1 MQFHIPTS
9 GQGIQFMSKN
19 ATHSGI
25 PLKPFYTAADVAATG
40 QGDHY
45 REQVNDPGTFPFTR
59 GRLASPRPRE
69 SWIQQELSGEGTAR
83 RSNEQFRQLIAS
95 GASGIDVIGDAPTM
109 SSIDP
114 DHPLARHA
122 VGNTG
127 VSICCFQD
135 FEDLYAD
142 LPLNELTLSHSL
154 PPGAYAIAALHRV
167 AQRRGFL
174 PKELRGSTI
183 LLPAYCEDC
192 SYQIHMP
199 YDLRMRLSLDSI
211 EFAAKEM
218 PRFHAFLEDTYYISD
233 GGLNAVEEM
242 ALGFVEIREIVR
254 KLLARG
260 LDIDSFAPRIA
271 ILVNCRMD
279 FFEEIAKIRA
289 TRRIFA
295 RMMREEFGAK
305 DPRSWSCAIT
315 AHTSGLALTGAQP
328 VNNVARGALQGMS
341 LALAGVQAVEIS
353 CFDEAYRTPSH
364 DSHMVSLRTQQIVQL
379 EAGAG
384 RVADPLGGSY
394 FVESLT
400 DQIEQRI
407 TDMVANIETMGELRD
422 LCDGGWFRELFQNA
436 MTRQAGAIADKT
448 EIQVGANAFQIPR
461 EEDKLLRGISESK
474 IEPCRERI
482 EEVKRLK
489 EGRDQGRMREHF
501 ARVREQVARPEVNLI
516 PVIADALE
524 AELTQGEIAGALR
537 LGVGTPYDPLGHMSP
552 PI

>member
-1 MQFHIPTS
+1 MS
-9 GQGIQFMSKN
+9 GPRSQSD
-19 ATHSGI
+19 I
-25 PLKPFYTAADVAATG
+25 PLKPFYTAEDLSSHEDAEAA
-40 QGDHY
+40 
-45 REQVNDPGTFPFTR
+45 RESLGEPGEFPFTR

-69 SWIQQELSGEGTAR
+69 SWIQQELSGEGTPR
-83 RSNEQFRQLIAS
+83 RSNEQFRELIEK
-95 GASGIDVIGDAPTM
+95 GARGLDVIGDAPTM
-109 SSIDP
+109 SAMDP

-127 VSICCFQD
+127 VSICRLKD

-154 PPGAYAIAALHRV
+154 PPGAFAIASLHRI
-167 AQRRGFL
+167 AGRRGFD
-174 PKELRGSTI
+174 PRELRGSTI

-199 YDLRMRLSLDSI
+199 YDLRMRLALDSI
-211 EFAAKEM
+211 EFAAAEM

-242 ALGFVEIREIVR
+242 ALGFAEIREIVR
-254 KLLARG
+254 SLIARG
-260 LDIDSFAPRIA
+260 LDVDSFAPRIA

-279 FFEEIAKIRA
+279 LFEEVAKIRA

-295 RMMREEFGAK
+295 RMMREEFGAR

-315 AHTSGLALTGAQP
+315 AHTSGLSLTMAQP
-328 VNNVARGALQGMS
+328 VNNVARGAVQGLA

-400 DQIEQRI
+400 DEIESRI
-407 TDMVANIETMGELRD
+407 LDMVKEIESMGPLKQVSES
-422 LCDGGWFRELFQNA
+422 GWFRRLFQNA
-436 MTRQAGAIADKT
+436 MTRRAKAIQDGSET
-448 EIQVGANAFQIPR
+448 QIGLNAFEIP
-461 EEDKLLRGISESK
+461 EDQDRLLRDHSESK
-474 IEPCRERI
+474 LEPCWERI
-482 EEVKRLK
+482 DEIRRFKDD
-489 EGRDQGRMREHF
+489 RDSGAVAEHF
-501 ARVREQVARPEVNLI
+501 ARIRSVGAATEVNLI
-516 PVIADALE
+516 EPIAHALE
-524 AELTQGEIAGALR
+524 ADLTQGEIAGALR
-537 LGVGTPYDPLGHMSP
+537 LGVGETYDPLGQMEP
-552 PI
+552 PA

>member
-1 MQFHIPTS
+1 MTER
-9 GQGIQFMSKN
+9 
-19 ATHSGI
+19 TTDSGI
-25 PLKPFYTAADVAATG
+25 PLRSFYTEDDVAG
-40 QGDHY
+40 VNE
-45 REQVNDPGTFPFTR
+45 REDPTAHLSVPGEYPFTR
-59 GRLASPRPRE
+59 GRLASPRRRE

-83 RSNEQFRQLIAS
+83 RSNEQFRQLIAK
-95 GASGIDVIGDAPTM
+95 GARGLDVIGDAPTM
-109 SSIDP
+109 SAIDP

-142 LPLNELTLSHSL
+142 LPMNELTFSHSL
-154 PPGAYAIAALHRV
+154 PPGAFTIAAIHRI
-167 AQRRGFL
+167 AERRGFAAG
-174 PKELRGSTI
+174 ELRGSTI

-199 YDLRMRLSLDSI
+199 YELRMRLALDSI
-211 EFAAKEM
+211 EFAATEM

-254 KLLARG
+254 TLVERG
-260 LDIDSFAPRIA
+260 VDIDSFAPRIA

-279 FFEEIAKIRA
+279 LFEEIAKIRA

-315 AHTSGLALTGAQP
+315 AHSSGLSLTMAQP
-328 VNNVARGALQGMS
+328 VNNVARGAVQGLA

-353 CFDEAYRTPSH
+353 CFDEAYRAPSH

-379 EAGAG
+379 EAGAD

-400 DQIEQRI
+400 DEMERRI
-407 TDMVANIETMGELRD
+407 LGMVENIESMGTLKEVSES
-422 LCDGGWFRELFQNA
+422 GWFRELFQNA
-436 MTRQAGAIADKT
+436 MSRHAERIQDGSET
-448 EIQVGANAFQIPR
+448 QVGVNAFRIPE
-461 EEDKLLRGISESK
+461 EEDTLLKDQSEAR
-474 IEPCRERI
+474 IEPCWDRI
-482 EEVKRLK
+482 DEIRRFKDA
-489 EGRDQGRMREHF
+489 RDSGAVNEHF
-501 ARVREQVARPEVNLI
+501 ARIREQASVAEGNLI
-516 PVIADALE
+516 AGIADAME
-524 AELTQGEIAGALR
+524 AELTQGEIAGAMR
-537 LGVGTPYDPLGHMSP
+537 LGVGEAYDPLGQMQP
-552 PI
+552 PS

>member
-1 MQFHIPTS
+1 MSERVTES
-9 GQGIQFMSKN
+9 GV
-19 ATHSGI
+19 
-25 PLKPFYTAADVAATG
+25 PLKRFYTAADVSSGSDDAAS
-40 QGDHY
+40 
-45 REQVNDPGTFPFTR
+45 RLRLSDPGEYPYTR
-59 GRLASPRPRE
+59 GRLASPRRRD
-69 SWIQQELSGEGTAR
+69 SWISQELSGEGTPR
-83 RSNEQFRQLIAS
+83 RSNEQFRQLIEK
-95 GASGIDVIGDAPTM
+95 GARGLDVIGDAPTM
-109 SSIDP
+109 SAIDP

-127 VSICCFQD
+127 VSICRLKD
-135 FEDLYAD
+135 FEDLYSN

-154 PPGAYAIAALHRV
+154 PPGAFAIASLHRV
-167 AQRRGFL
+167 ARRRAFD

-199 YDLRMRLSLDSI
+199 YDLRMRLALDSI
-211 EFAAKEM
+211 EFAATEM

-254 KLLARG
+254 SLIARG
-260 LDIDSFAPRIA
+260 LDVDSFAPRIA

-279 FFEEIAKIRA
+279 LFEEVAKIRA

-315 AHTSGLALTGAQP
+315 AHTSGLSMTLAQP
-328 VNNVARGALQGMS
+328 VNNVARGAVQGVA

-379 EAGAG
+379 EAGAD

-400 DQIEQRI
+400 DELERRILEMVSRIES
-407 TDMVANIETMGELRD
+407 MGSLKSVSES
-422 LCDGGWFRELFQNA
+422 GWFRQLFQDA
-436 MTRQAGAIADKT
+436 MTRRADAIQD
-448 EIQVGANAFQIPR
+448 ESMVQVGLNAFEIPE
-461 EEDKLLRGISESK
+461 EEDRLLRDHSESK
-474 IEPCRERI
+474 LEPCWDRI
-482 EEVKRLK
+482 DEIRDWK
-489 EGRDQGRMREHF
+489 ETRDAGAVAEHF
-501 ARVREQVARPEVNLI
+501 ARLREAGATTSGNLI
-516 PVIADALE
+516 EPIADALE
-524 AELTQGEIAGALR
+524 AQLTQGEIAGALR
-537 LGVGTPYDPLGHMSP
+537 LGAGEAYDPLGQMEP
-552 PI
+552 PA